1 MELLNQPLLVLFL
14 IIALGLVLGRVK
26 VAGLTLDVSAV
37 IFVALIFG
45 ALGFHVDPVFQQIGL
60 VLFVF
65 SVGIQSGPGFAA
77 SFRTNAF
84 AMLGPVVILIALS
97 VGLMGGMAALFGLD
111 PLLALGLL
119 TGARSSNS
127 ALAVGVSSTG
137 SNLPALGHS
146 LAYPLGVLGALIFVR
161 LLPKLFRADLKA
173 EEALWRDRQIQAHPP
188 LVTKTFVVAN
198 PNLAGQPLGTLQLSK
213 LTGVNLSRILHE
225 GAILIPTPATVLHE
239 GDLVKAV
246 GTAADLETVK
256 LILGPE
262 TTAAEFVEMP
272 HDRANDAQWM
282 VISNRKLVNRSLD
295 EVGLGEKFQAA
306 VTRLKRHEVELTPH
320 PWSTLKYGDLVMVVG
335 TKGEMDAVKTYLG
348 GGKLTIETD
357 FLPLSLTLVLGL
369 ALGSVTVPLW
379 PGFDFSLGLTGG
391 VLVCSLVLGALGKTG
406 PILWHLNDSSL
417 KFVRQL
423 GLLLFLSAVGTD
435 AGGRLL
441 TVLDNH
447 GGAIVATALT
457 ISLVPLA
464 LVAVFCRWV
473 LKMDILTLMG
483 LVSGGTTCSPALA
496 VATGLSPSNAATVAY
511 STVYPFAMIFM
522 MVVAQVLAVFLG

>member
-1 MELLNQPLLVLFL
+1 MDLLSQPLLILFL

-26 VAGLTLDVSAV
+26 VGGLTLDVSAV

-45 ALGFHVDPVFQQIGL
+45 AFGYKVDPVFQQIGL

-77 SFRTNAF
+77 SFRTNALT
-84 AMLGPVVILIALS
+84 MLGPVLLLVALS
-97 VGLMGGMAALFGLD
+97 VGIMLGLTALFGLE
-111 PLLALGLL
+111 PRLALGLL
-119 TGARSSNS
+119 TGARSSNT
-127 ALAVGVSSTG
+127 ALAVGVVSTG

-146 LAYPLGVLGALIFVR
+146 LAYPIGVLGALIFVR
-161 LLPKLFRADLKA
+161 LLPRLFGANLAA
-173 EEALWRDRQIQAHPP
+173 EEELWRQRQIQAHPP
-188 LVTKTFVVAN
+188 LVTRTFAVAN

-213 LTGVNLSRILHE
+213 LTGVNLSRILHD
-225 GAILIPTPATVLHE
+225 GTIQVPTADTVLHE

-246 GTAADLETVK
+246 GTPADLETVK

-262 TTAAEFVEMP
+262 ASAAEFGEMP
-272 HDRANDAQWM
+272 QDGVHDAQWM
-282 VISNRKLVNRSLD
+282 VVTNRKLVNKSL
-295 EVGLGEKFQAA
+295 EECGLGETYRAT
-306 VTRLKRHEVELTPH
+306 VTRLKRNEVEMTPH
-320 PWSTLKYGDLVMVVG
+320 PWSTLRYGDLVMVVADRHA
-335 TKGEMDAVKTYLG
+335 MADVKTFLG
-348 GGKLTIETD
+348 GGKRTIEMD

-369 ALGSVTVPLW
+369 ALGSITVPLG
-379 PGFDFSLGLTGG
+379 PTFTFSFGLTGG
-391 VLVCSLVLGALGKTG
+391 VLICSLVLSALGKTG

-423 GLLLFLSAVGTD
+423 GLLLFLAAVGTD

-441 TVLDNH
+441 SVLGTH
-447 GGAIVATALT
+447 GGAIIATALT

-464 LVAVFCRWV
+464 LVAVFCRFV

-483 LVSGGTTCSPALA
+483 LLSGGTTCSPALA
-496 VATGLSPSNAATVAY
+496 VATSVSTSNAATVAY

-522 MVVAQVLAVFLG
+522 MVVAQVLALLPA